1 MNDIRSVV
9 RLLRDDPG
17 TVPTAPRA
25 SELPQL
31 IEAFVSAGADITL
44 RATGDLDDLPAP
56 AALTVYRVVQ
66 EGLTNAVRHGTG
78 AIDVTV
84 DHTGDRVDVEISND
98 RPHRSAPA
106 TPGNGLLGMRER
118 INAIDGALDV
128 GATGSGHR
136 WVLHARIPA

>member
-31 IEAFVSAGADITL
+31 VEAFASAGADITF
-44 RATGDLDDLPAP
+44 RSTVDLENLPAP
-56 AALTVYRVVQ
+56 SALTVYRMVQ

-78 AIDVTV
+78 GIDVSV
-84 DHTGDRVDVEISND
+84 DHAGGFVDVEISND
-98 RPHRSAPA
+98 RAQPSAVA

-118 INAIDGALDV
+118 ISAIAGTLEA
-128 GATGSGHR
+128 GATGTGHR